1 MYVMMP
7 VKVMSKACMKCPRFQ
22 VIVEKEYKG
31 SQIDEVDLECKNYDD
46 CLTAVEMYE
55 KGRIKEHDDNGA
67 DQQTQKD
74 VD

>member
-22 VIVEKEYKG
+22 AIVEKEYKG

-46 CLTAVEMYE
+46 CLTAVEMHE
-55 KGRIKEHDDNGA
+55 KGLEKECDDG
-67 DQQTQKD
+67 
-74 VD
+74 